1 MDMFRFRDRASV
13 LDDRSRGFLTTVAS
27 LGGYVSAEQ
36 AQLLGIRNSTARVHN
51 ELKDLESAGFIKRIA
66 TYPAVYQI
74 TKSVTRLIGADL
86 SARREHVAETIRTRL
101 LTVNFYLEAI
111 RWPVEFVFDHQ
122 QKIAKFCGF
131 GFDPGLLPRRG
142 SKPYLWQ
149 DIVLEYPSGNLAV
162 ALIDDC
168 GRSASRQLSGLIQRF
183 APSLR
188 FIQNELELLVAVG
201 SEHRYRLFSRSL
213 KRPRLQRL
221 VPDISLHVAVKF
233 YRVRRATPVVRLFP
247 NSRQLRELWTKNFF
261 VEATRRS
268 AQEPKHVTH
277 NGAIHTNNGV
287 SAEKGDMSW

>member
-1 MDMFRFRDRASV
+1 MDMFRFRDRASA

-36 AQLLGIRNSTARVHN
+36 AQLLGVRNSTARVHN

-111 RWPVEFVFDHQ
+111 HWPVEFVFDHQ
-122 QKIAKFCGF
+122 QKISKFCGF
-131 GFDPGLLPRRG
+131 GFDPSLLPQRG

-162 ALIDDC
+162 GLVDDC
-168 GRSASRQLSGLIQRF
+168 GRSSSRQLSGLIQRF

-188 FIQNELELLVAVG
+188 FIQNELQLLIVVG

-221 VPDISLHVAVKF
+221 VPDISLHSAVRF

-247 NSRQLRELWTKNFF
+247 NSRQLRELWTKHFF
-261 VEATRRS
+261 VDANRRS
-268 AQEPKHVTH
+268 AQEPKQVTH
-277 NGAIHTNNGV
+277 NGAIHTNTGV

>member
-74 TKSVTRLIGADL
+74 TKSVTRLIGDL

-101 LTVNFYLEAI
+101 LTVNLYLEAI

-122 QKIAKFCGF
+122 EKVSKFCGF
-131 GFDPGLLPRRG
+131 GFDPGLLPQRG
-142 SKPYLWQ
+142 GKPYLWQ

-162 ALIDDC
+162 ALVDDV
-168 GRSASRQLSGLIQRF
+168 GRSSSRQLSGLVQRF

-188 FIQNELELLVAVG
+188 FIQHELQLLIVVG

-213 KRPRLQRL
+213 KQPRLQRL
-221 VPDISLHVAVKF
+221 VPDISLHAAVKF
-233 YRVRRATPVVRLFP
+233 YRVRRATPVVRMFP
-247 NSRQLRELWTKNFF
+247 NNRELRELWTKHFF
-261 VEATRRS
+261 VEANRRS
-268 AQEPKHVTH
+268 AQEPKLVTH
-277 NGAIHTNNGV
+277 NGAIHTNTGF
-287 SAEKGDMSW
+287 SAEKGDLSW